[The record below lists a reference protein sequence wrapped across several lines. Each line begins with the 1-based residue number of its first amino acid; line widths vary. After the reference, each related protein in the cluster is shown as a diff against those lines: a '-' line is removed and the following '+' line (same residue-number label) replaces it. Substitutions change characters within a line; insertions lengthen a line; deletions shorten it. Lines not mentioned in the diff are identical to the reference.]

1 VWPLVFAISTLA
13 SWALPPPERRLA
25 AVPAIEMRPIES
37 IVPIVIAIVMV
48 VVSILTL
55 PEDAPTF

>member
-13 SWALPPPERRLA
+13 SWALRPPERRLA
-25 AVPAIEMRPIES
+25 AVPAIEMRPIEW

-55 PEDAPTF
+55 PEGAPTF